1 LTTQGFINAWP
12 IWDTEGT
19 RFAFTS
25 IRSPMGIYVQAPDP
39 TAPATLLLARRDDLQ
54 NPQAWAPD
62 GSLLLMQLSR
72 KTGLDIVM
80 LDTKGATSTMVAT
93 SAAEMR
99 PRVSSDGQ
107 WLAYESDGSGQTD
120 VYVRPFS
127 RDGRTEVVSR
137 GGGSDARWVGTREL
151 IYRRGNKV
159 LSVPVA
165 PAGAQLNPGQER
177 ELFEIDDYPV
187 HFDVSADGNRFL
199 ILRREPQAA
208 NPTPGQV
215 HLVLNWQEELK
226 RLVPR

>member
-1 LTTQGFINAWP
+1 
-12 IWDTEGT
+12 
-19 RFAFTS
+19 
-25 IRSPMGIYVQAPDP
+25 
-39 TAPATLLLARRDDLQ
+39 
-54 NPQAWAPD
+54 
-62 GSLLLMQLSR
+62 MQLSR